1 MIWPDIGSRFATVKI
16 VHRPEIHHK
25 SSPPRIEPQRGE
37 WMDHGDR
44 NRASCPDLERRPSS
58 PGLDHGLCVYSKLGR
73 ACCRRPLFLTVF
85 LVFTSFLPGP
95 CEPGVLPGTVRTV
108 LAKPGVE
115 CSPDLPRVAASERE
129 RTHKSQTRRSAP
141 TKVQPSHPRGGLD
154 L

>member
-1 MIWPDIGSRFATVKI
+1 MVK
-16 VHRPEIHHK
+16 P
-25 SSPPRIEPQRGE
+25 GE
-37 WMDHGDR
+37 
-44 NRASCPDLERRPSS
+44 
-58 PGLDHGLCVYSKLGR
+58 
-73 ACCRRPLFLTVF
+73 
-85 LVFTSFLPGP
+85 LPGP

>member
-1 MIWPDIGSRFATVKI
+1 MVK
-16 VHRPEIHHK
+16 
-25 SSPPRIEPQRGE
+25 
-37 WMDHGDR
+37 
-44 NRASCPDLERRPSS
+44 
-58 PGLDHGLCVYSKLGR
+58 PGG
-73 ACCRRPLFLTVF
+73 
-85 LVFTSFLPGP
+85 LPGP

-154 L
+154 LGFCEKISELILNMDVTLNQIPPYLCFSYTAGRRGAT

>member
-1 MIWPDIGSRFATVKI
+1 
-16 VHRPEIHHK
+16 
-25 SSPPRIEPQRGE
+25 
-37 WMDHGDR
+37 MDHGETGR
-44 NRASCPDLERRPSS
+44 VARA
-58 PGLDHGLCVYSKLGR
+58 
-73 ACCRRPLFLTVF
+73 
-85 LVFTSFLPGP
+85 
-95 CEPGVLPGTVRTV
+95 VRTV